1 MMGRMPMFEKR
12 SRINA
17 PPEQVFAF
25 HEAPGALERLTPPWE
40 EVRVVEHTGGIEV
53 GARVVIETR
62 IGPIWARWVAEHTR
76 YEKGRM
82 FQDVQRSGPFRRWE
96 HTHRMDPDPDGSG
109 GCILI
114 DHVEYEL
121 PLGGLGDLAAGWMVR
136 RRLQRMFDHRHE
148 VTRRACEGAAASSS

>member
-1 MMGRMPMFEKR
+1 MIRRMPVFEKR

-17 PPEQVFAF
+17 TPEQVFAF

-40 EVRVVEHTGGIEV
+40 EVRVVEQTGGIEV

-62 IGPIWARWVAEHTR
+62 IGPIWARWIAEHTR

-82 FQDVQRSGPFRRWE
+82 FQDVQRSGPFRKWV
-96 HTHRMDPDPDGSG
+96 HTHRMDPDGEG
-109 GCILI
+109 GCILV

-121 PLGGLGDLAAGWMVR
+121 PLGGLGDLAGGWMVR
-136 RRLQRMFDHRHE
+136 RRLARMFDHRHE
-148 VTRRACEGAAASSS
+148 VTREACETRRSAG